1 MEVTLDFRHSTDK
14 ENTLK
19 KFYICKL
26 CLLPIFGFSVGA
38 YTEETDTDINIF
50 TRLDKLV
57 LE

>member
-19 KFYICKL
+19 KFYICNL
-26 CLLPIFGFSVGA
+26 CLLPILGFSVVTYA
-38 YTEETDTDINIF
+38 EETDTDLNIF

-57 LE
+57 LA